1 MFPDQDTPH
10 ASPGTVPGYSFCLG
24 VPCPWAPS
32 VLCTSD
38 TDRRRGSPPSPT
50 WSGRALG
57 QACRGLVF
65 FPMVTTEED
74 PSETEG
80 EAWLLRHRPLY
91 GNQRA
96 CDFDGTPE
104 LADLGGGG
112 KVLKWLSGQAQTSG
126 RLLPQRMC
134 TSVHARVC
142 VHKDNCSLCFGE
154 ACFSSARHRSHS

>member
-112 KVLKWLSGQAQTSG
+112 EGAEVVVGPGPDFRSATPPAYVHKCA
-126 RLLPQRMC
+126 R
-134 TSVHARVC
+134 TSVCAQR
-142 VHKDNCSLCFGE
+142 
-154 ACFSSARHRSHS
+154 